1 MPAPAVLGIH
11 DLDIFCAVFHYD
23 EAHHDEKIVSSDI
36 GWISNITG
44 EMIVKGTKDA
54 YV

>member
-1 MPAPAVLGIH
+1 MLARTVLGIH
-11 DLDIFCAVFHYD
+11 DLDISCAIFHYD
-23 EAHHDEKIVSSDI
+23 EAHHDEKIISSDI

-44 EMIVKGTKDA
+44 EMTVGGTKDV